1 MTINHSPSSFSL
13 FGDSSGTKGS
23 GRRGWI
29 RLSAGGSF
37 AFSVGMSCTCPDGFK
52 RTSLV
57 SESFLRPFRVRRAM
71 VKIYTAE

>member
-1 MTINHSPSSFSL
+1 MINHSASSFSS
-13 FGDSSGTKGS
+13 FGDFSGTKGS
-23 GRRGWI
+23 RRRGWI

-37 AFSVGMSCTCPDGFK
+37 AFSVGLSCTSPAGFN

-57 SESFLRPFRVRRAM
+57 GESFLRPFPPCCVM